1 MGKKDTTGRKI
12 DWKDFSYIFG
22 GHLGLNPEEA
32 AAVLTKH
39 LFADRSWKGDYKNPL
54 GRMWADNE
62 VVKAFC
68 IALADRDKLIKK
80 YGIMKATT
88 HMFYHSQS
96 FQMFLVYGNVRYTR
110 DKFGLQKFRNDFA
123 IWKKLPFL
131 KKKFTKSNKL
141 KPIAD
146 KKLRKKVETQL
157 NAHSEFRQK
166 MLKTHEETHLGWRP
180 KIK

>member
-96 FQMFLVYGNVRYTR
+96 FQMFLVYGNVRYAL
-110 DKFGLQKFRNDFA
+110 DKFGLQKFRNDCA
-123 IWKKLPFL
+123 ICKILPFL

-146 KKLRKKVETQL
+146 KKLRK
-157 NAHSEFRQK
+157 
-166 MLKTHEETHLGWRP
+166 
-180 KIK
+180 